1 MNKCCKCNA
10 EFEGAFCPQCGT
22 KCEAEKVCPE
32 CKAVVLGSVKFCN
45 YCGYDFSG
53 GNSAAE
59 EAVRSETAA
68 IRSTADSKPR
78 LRELFHEWSVLAK
91 ILPNVPIFALMLF
104 SLLTWVFCVA
114 PFASF
119 FGESL
124 GNTYSTIN
132 GLSDDY
138 LPIAYAALAFCVL
151 SFAYSAT
158 AAVLFF
164 LPSTSNVKVGKI
176 KLSSLMGYVG
186 NVFYISFFALGC
198 AVIAKSNEIGAEKGA
213 FAGVVIAFAAV
224 FALLSVGSIAAD
236 LLLRRYGISYAQAA
250 QDIERERNECE
261 KLCRRYQLGTNV
273 RAQSKQILA
282 EANISEPTA
291 VDVPNK
297 RLRRKLERFN
307 GGIFRV
313 AYVFSFIV
321 FVIGIVATIVVCVY
335 DKSDSEL
342 LKAMLGL
349 VLGVLFVITAVFAVC
364 SYTKQKLYR
373 ISRKKGLIQNDFELL
388 DRDTALK
395 RIKNNKIQLI
405 ICGVL
410 TILMIIVIIV
420 QEVSFRARFPV
431 GDIADIDVDVLTKAS
446 IELFSVFIL
455 LSIVFIFFALLSFS
469 YMRGRKIS
477 RIFGLNGKNQPQY
490 GVITC
495 DGEIPLTIELFSRQ
509 IYDYD
514 MYCREMRYYNYNLR
528 LAGSG
533 KPIVVRPQY
542 NWHIKKIKALAVLC
556 AVAVA
561 ALSIAVGI
569 IVDSQNIFKQSKVN
583 QIHQGMTKDEV
594 VKVLGKAEFASDY
607 SWNYYSANYVKLM
620 REAEDLNK
628 QMANATSLEQAFAIQ
643 KKIDELDKK
652 MKDTTFKYITVSF
665 DSDGKVINVE
675 YDFNFKI
682 NGDKSRSRVPLFINC
697 WHSPC
702 SRLTTDTATQWLA

>member
-68 IRSTADSKPR
+68 VRSTADSKPR

-124 GNTYSTIN
+124 GNAYSTIN

-151 SFAYSAT
+151 SCAYSAVS
-158 AAVLFF
+158 AVIFF
-164 LPSTSNVKVGKI
+164 LPAASNVKVGKI

-198 AVIAKSNEIGAEKGA
+198 AVIAKSDEIGAEKGA
-213 FAGVVIAFAAV
+213 FADVVIAFAAV
-224 FALLSVGSIAAD
+224 FALLSVGAAVAD

-250 QDIERERNECE
+250 QDIERERNECK

-273 RAQSKQILA
+273 RAQSKQILS

-291 VDVPNK
+291 VDIPNK

-313 AYVFSFIV
+313 AYVFCLIV
-321 FVIGIVATIVVCVY
+321 FLACMIVTIVLCAVSSVENY
-335 DKSDSEL
+335 VRIPFVVIT
-342 LKAMLGL
+342 A
-349 VLGVLFVITAVFAVC
+349 VLFVLTVVFAVC

-388 DRDTALK
+388 DCDTALK

-405 ICGVL
+405 ICGAL

-431 GDIADIDVDVLTKAS
+431 GNISDIDVDVLKKAS

-495 DGEIPLTIELFSRQ
+495 DGEIPLTIELFSRK

-528 LAGSG
+528 LASSG
-533 KPIVVRPQY
+533 KPTVERPQY
-542 NWHIKKIKALAVLC
+542 NSRIKKIKALAVLC

-569 IVDSQNIFKQSKVN
+569 IVDSQNIFKKSKVVK
-583 QIHQGMTKDEV
+583 IHNGMTKDEV
-594 VKVLGKAEFASDY
+594 VKVLGETEFASDY

-628 QMANATSLEQAFAIQ
+628 QMANATSLEQVFAIQ

>member
-1 MNKCCKCNA
+1 M
-10 EFEGAFCPQCGT
+10 
-22 KCEAEKVCPE
+22 
-32 CKAVVLGSVKFCN
+32 
-45 YCGYDFSG
+45 
-53 GNSAAE
+53 
-59 EAVRSETAA
+59 
-68 IRSTADSKPR
+68 
-78 LRELFHEWSVLAK
+78 
-91 ILPNVPIFALMLF
+91 
-104 SLLTWVFCVA
+104 
-114 PFASF
+114 
-119 FGESL
+119 
-124 GNTYSTIN
+124 
-132 GLSDDY
+132 
-138 LPIAYAALAFCVL
+138 
-151 SFAYSAT
+151 
-158 AAVLFF
+158 
-164 LPSTSNVKVGKI
+164 
-176 KLSSLMGYVG
+176 
-186 NVFYISFFALGC
+186 
-198 AVIAKSNEIGAEKGA
+198 
-213 FAGVVIAFAAV
+213 

-273 RAQSKQILA
+273 RAHSKQILS

-313 AYVFSFIV
+313 AYVSSFIAFLIELIV
-321 FVIGIVATIVVCVY
+321 TIVACVY
-335 DKSDSEL
+335 RSATE
-342 LKAMLGL
+342 AMLGAIS
-349 VLGVLFVITAVFAVC
+349 GVLLIITAVFAVC

-373 ISRKKGLIQNDFELL
+373 ISRKKGLIQNDFKLL

-410 TILMIIVIIV
+410 TILIIIVVIV
-420 QEVSFRARFPV
+420 REVSLIKQISAIV
-431 GDIADIDVDVLTKAS
+431 AIGIEIVEIVLQQ
-446 IELFSVFIL
+446 FIL
-455 LSIVFIFFALLSFS
+455 NLISLVLALSFFIVLFCH
-469 YMRGRKIS
+469 YVCGRKIN

-495 DGEIPLTIELFSRQ
+495 DGEIPLTIELFSRK

-533 KPIVVRPQY
+533 KPTVERPQY
-542 NWHIKKIKALAVLC
+542 NSHIKKIKALAVLC

-594 VKVLGKAEFASDY
+594 VKVLGETEFASDY

-628 QMANATSLEQAFAIQ
+628 QMANATSLEQVFAIQ